1 MANPHAK
8 PQGVSFCD
16 WAVMY
21 SHHVD
26 YVLNLLVKGGWS
38 ELPWSHLSC
47 RKSSN
52 SNKLPISRS
61 IISNNIILLSLWWLC
76 LLYCNFSNY
85 ATSFLGLR
93 RDVPTQ
99 LGWTRI
105 ELDRMWQHRLDDRH
119 PGQHRPSAQGEVH
132 GLLDPDRAAALA
144 QDGTGMLG
152 KNREGPGCQ
161 ASWCWTPF
169 GPLGYHI
176 TWRSH
181 TLHQQFRGLGRNH
194 GPFILEI
201 RQHRQTILRGS
212 ESLQFILLH
221 WANPLVHSKLT
232 KCSWQ
237 SEPCCLS
244 RSGSMVKSYQSLTGL
259 FDAGSW
265 QQWPSATAARVV
277 FFSAVPHCCSRS
289 LASRIPH
296 QLLLEMKCLVRPL
309 SLCHTPKASTSTSL
323 YFIRTTQ
330 PIPWLLYPIHI
341 RARLWF

>member
-1 MANPHAK
+1 MTGTLGNTGHQHKVRYMDCSIQIGPQPWHRMAQVCWAK
-8 PQGVSFCD
+8 TVRGQ
-16 WAVMY
+16 AAK
-21 SHHVD
+21 HH
-26 YVLNLLVKGGWS
+26 
-38 ELPWSHLSC
+38 
-47 RKSSN
+47 
-52 SNKLPISRS
+52 
-61 IISNNIILLSLWWLC
+61 
-76 LLYCNFSNY
+76 
-85 ATSFLGLR
+85 
-93 RDVPTQ
+93 DV
-99 LGWTRI
+99 
-105 ELDRMWQHRLDDRH
+105 
-119 PGQHRPSAQGEVH
+119 
-132 GLLDPDRAAALA
+132 GLLLDHWD
-144 QDGTGMLG
+144 
-152 KNREGPGCQ
+152 
-161 ASWCWTPF
+161 
-169 GPLGYHI
+169 I

-201 RQHRQTILRGS
+201 RQDRQMVLRGS

-244 RSGSMVKSYQSLTGL
+244 RSGSMVKSYKSLTGL

-265 QQWPSATAARVV
+265 QRWPSATAARVV
-277 FFSAVPHCCSRS
+277 FFSAVPHCCSQS